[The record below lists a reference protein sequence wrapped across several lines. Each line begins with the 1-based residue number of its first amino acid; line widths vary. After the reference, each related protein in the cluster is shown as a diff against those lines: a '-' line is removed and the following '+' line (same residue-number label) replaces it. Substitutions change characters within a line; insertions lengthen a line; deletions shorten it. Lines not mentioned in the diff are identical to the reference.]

1 MRIIF
6 LILPHVEVMDLAGPL
21 QVFREAN
28 RHGARFETQC
38 CAMEPEA
45 STEQGLWL
53 GRLALLPEPR
63 ESDIVLVPGGPVA
76 THMKAPNAILD
87 GRSCTTHWSRIEDLR
102 RRFPKAH
109 ILEDRLYVMDG
120 PVFTSAGIA
129 SGIDVALAL
138 VEAEYGP
145 NIASLAAR
153 EMVVYLRRDGS
164 HRQQSV
170 YLDHAGSHRRTMRLP
185 GCPTASQ
192 GVAGRVWKV
201 TLVVASPVTS
211 PYCSSG
217 SKCPIIV
224 QLRPFARGI
233 PIALFFYRVDP

>member
-1 MRIIF
+1 
-6 LILPHVEVMDLAGPL
+6 
-21 QVFREAN
+21 
-28 RHGARFETQC
+28 
-38 CAMEPEA
+38 
-45 STEQGLWL
+45 
-53 GRLALLPEPR
+53 
-63 ESDIVLVPGGPVA
+63 
-76 THMKAPNAILD
+76 
-87 GRSCTTHWSRIEDLR
+87 
-102 RRFPKAH
+102 
-109 ILEDRLYVMDG
+109 MDG